1 MVNNECPN
9 LKEEDL
15 KDFRFA
21 HLHDALPENYNLVIF
36 YPEMM
41 LDKKASI
48 DFLKNEGLF

>member
-9 LKEEDL
+9 LEEEDK

-21 HLHDALPENYNLVIF
+21 HLYQPFPENYNLIIV

-41 LDKKASI
+41 LDKKSSI
-48 DFLKNEGLF
+48 DFLKSEGLF